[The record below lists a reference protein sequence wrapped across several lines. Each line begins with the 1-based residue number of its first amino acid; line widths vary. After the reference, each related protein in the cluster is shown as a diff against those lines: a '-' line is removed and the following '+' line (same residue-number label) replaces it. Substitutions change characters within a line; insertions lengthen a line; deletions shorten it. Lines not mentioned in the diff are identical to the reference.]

1 MSRRSRGVG
10 DILISAL
17 LGSRRVAARL
27 LAVAKWAV
35 VLSITVGGQR
45 VVRVVTGVLH
55 IRAVLGSTASGQRVE
70 EFLLLHLLRRGLQRG
85 PARLFGRPDSSVGCQ
100 YRMIATHKRQN
111 KPVRVLLI
119 ERRRKGKQRVTKV
132 NSVAAQRR
140 SSSNILEHGIILGHK
155 RRVSRLRTRR
165 SNRKV
170 IASFS
175 QRRRNRGSL
184 ENRRRESVKGSPV
197 QHGVP
202 CVVGRHL
209 AIIHVG
215 AVSNGK
221 RIIGARLGSIVDT
234 RVIIECRKVQERR
247 VCVKVST
254 GLGEVHFIVLDDL
267 EVRSGLVHHFA
278 WADSRRN
285 KLLRKVKGEH
295 LNFGGFRLGD
305 GPSLNICI
313 TQRPGVSVGIGA

>member
-1 MSRRSRGVG
+1 M
-10 DILISAL
+10 
-17 LGSRRVAARL
+17 AARL
-27 LAVAKWAV
+27 VTVAKWAV
-35 VLSITVGGQR
+35 VLSVTVGGQR
-45 VVRVVTGVLH
+45 IIRVVTGVLH

-70 EFLLLHLLRRGLQRG
+70 EFLLLHLLRGSSLQRG
-85 PARLFGRPDSSVGCQ
+85 SARLLGRSDGSVGCQ
-100 YRMIATHKRQN
+100 IESTGEYERN
-111 KPVRVLLI
+111 DKPLGILLI
-119 ERRRKGKQRVTKV
+119 ERRRKRKQRVTKV

-155 RRVSRLRTRR
+155 RRVTRLRARR

-184 ENRRRESVKGSPV
+184 ENRRRKSVKGGLV

-209 AIIHVG
+209 AIIHLG

-221 RIIGARLGSIVDT
+221 RVIGARLGSIVDT
-234 RVIIECRKVQERR
+234 RVIIERRIVQECR
-247 VCVKVST
+247 VCVEVSA

-267 EVRSGLVHHFA
+267 EVRSGLVQNFA
-278 WADSRRN
+278 WTDSRRN
-285 KLLRKVKGEH
+285 KLLRKVKREH
-295 LNFGGFRLGD
+295 LNFRGFRLGD
-305 GPSLNICI
+305 GSSLNFCI
-313 TQRPGVSVGIGA
+313 TQRPGVSMGMSA